1 MGRKP
6 AFGRGPPST
15 PCANRLH
22 TREQDVYDGRR
33 CSYSIT
39 LVPHEEPGCLHYTG
53 VPTGGGGGTPSTSCV
68 RRPKCVS
75 RAEGH
80 GVAAV
85 STANGLEGKGG
96 QNPVLDWLASYG
108 VREEE
113 IFVDALDDFLT
124 MNALLVSKMMNP
136 LSGSAPKAAQ
146 L

>member
-1 MGRKP
+1 M
-6 AFGRGPPST
+6 ALS
-15 PCANRLH
+15 
-22 TREQDVYDGRR
+22 
-33 CSYSIT
+33 
-39 LVPHEEPGCLHYTG
+39 
-53 VPTGGGGGTPSTSCV
+53 
-68 RRPKCVS
+68 
-75 RAEGH
+75 
-80 GVAAV
+80 AV
-85 STANGLEGKGG
+85 STAHGLEGKGG